1 MNTSGII
8 PMDLRVLV
16 KPDAAETK
24 TAGGIILPD
33 STKEREKFAQTK
45 ATVVAMGENAFEEA
59 ISRFRNFVRPEAG
72 ARVLI
77 GKYSGD
83 TILGLDGQ
91 EYRIVNDVDLIARLE
106 E

>member
-1 MNTSGII
+1 VNTSG
-8 PMDLRVLV
+8 MDLRVLV
-16 KPDAAETK
+16 KPDPAETK

-33 STKEREKFAQTK
+33 AHKDREKFAQTK

-59 ISRFRNFVRPEAG
+59 ISRFPGFVRPEAG

-83 TILGLDGQ
+83 NILGLDGQ